1 MEFISNQ
8 LFIKVCVRSSPMNQA
23 GAIGFSTMENG
34 APKVGQLIQG
44 SAWSWTD
51 TCRFRFVPSP
61 PLLVRL
67 APPLPPRGSDS
78 KRSSGI
84 SANNTNAGAGASS
97 TSGSSYAAADSANKS
112 AVNAREFVVV
122 EKPDMTP
129 PPSPASCACSE
140 TDSDAGGSSKKNKR
154 PAPRSDED
162 KRGDEEELVLKD
174 VKNVPVGRVLK
185 VDGACAAVRVSA
197 NKDYC
202 GKEAKDLVNSSS
214 SGNKDT
220 ASLLQDCRLIRKN
233 ELQVLEILNSFVP
246 FLS

>member
-1 MEFISNQ
+1 MY
-8 LFIKVCVRSSPMNQA
+8 KA
-23 GAIGFSTMENG
+23 GAIGFSIIEG
-34 APKVGQLIQG
+34 VPKVGQLIQG

-51 TCRFRFVPSP
+51 TCRLHFVHGP
-61 PLLVRL
+61 PPLVRL
-67 APPLPPRGSDS
+67 APQLPPRGSDS
-78 KRSSGI
+78 KRSSGT
-84 SANNTNAGAGASS
+84 SGNYTNVGAGASC

-202 GKEAKDLVNSSS
+202 GKEAKDLVNSASS
-214 SGNKDT
+214 SNEDP
-220 ASLLQDCRLIRKN
+220 ASLLQDCRLLRKD
-233 ELQVLEILNSFVP
+233 ELQVLDISNSFVSI
-246 FLS
+246 LV